1 MQRPDVLVI
10 GSGGGG
16 AVIAKELGEL
26 GLNVLMLEAGPWY
39 GNKKW
44 PNPNSEKGGV
54 YSRSPDDLD
63 VSLFKESYNKLEN
76 NMNDLIAGKL
86 RWGPAN
92 REHPPWERSFQQ
104 RGFVWQIA
112 GVGGTTQHYL
122 ANSPR
127 AFPSAIDRKWPL
139 TYRELIPFYEKVED
153 ELPVEFAP
161 TTSKEELFYFGAK
174 KAGWNL
180 LNTLNVV
187 SPGFRPQPNAILP
200 PNANLLNPA
209 YSEKQLSWME
219 GCTLAGHCINGC
231 PHGPSVSK
239 IAKRSTNVSYVPLA
253 LKTGNVEIRPN
264 TFSYQV
270 ITEKHPKEGLR
281 AIGVKVR
288 NTWTGERD
296 ELFADCI
303 VVAAGAV
310 ETPRLW
316 LNSSLPYNPWIG
328 RGLVNHNMDMVTGV
342 FSGKKLVPIL
352 GSNVI
357 NPFVGHTSGAR
368 LDFPGLGSIQV
379 NGVSPGLMASF
390 AYAFSQSG
398 TKKSHASPI
407 HNSHGKGR
415 VTGEE
420 LIGLMADYQ
429 KSSSILIVTDD
440 EVDRKNR
447 VSILPSQLDENGAIP
462 SIHYAP
468 TRITQIRKRKLVKIA
483 ADILLQAGARN
494 VVHSNW
500 PNGLMI
506 HIMSTMRMG
515 YVVDQNSESYQVGR
529 LYIADNS
536 ILTNGLGG
544 ANPTLTTQALAV
556 RTAGKIYKR
565 YF

>member
-1 MQRPDVLVI
+1 MKRPDVIVI

-39 GNKKW
+39 GNINW
-44 PNPNSEKGGV
+44 PSPNIEKGGV
-54 YSRSPDDLD
+54 CSSSPDDLD
-63 VSLFKESYNKLEN
+63 VNLFKESYNKLEN

-92 REHPPWERSFQQ
+92 REHPPWNRSYQQ
-104 RGFVWQIA
+104 RGFAWQIS

-127 AFPSAIDRKWPL
+127 AFPSAINGKWPL

-174 KAGWNL
+174 KAGWKL
-180 LNTLNVV
+180 INTLNVV
-187 SPGFRPQPNAILP
+187 SPGFRPQPNAIFL

-219 GCTLAGHCINGC
+219 GCTLSGHCINGC

-239 IAKRSTNVSYVPLA
+239 IAKRSTNVSYVPAA
-253 LKTGNVEIRPN
+253 LNTGNVKIQPN

-270 ITEKHPKEGLR
+270 VTENDPKEGVR

-296 ELFADCI
+296 ELSADCI
-303 VVAAGAV
+303 VVAAGAI

-316 LNSSLPYNPWIG
+316 LNSSLPYNRWIG

-342 FSGKKLVPIL
+342 FNENELFPIL

-357 NPFVGHTSGAR
+357 SPFVGHTSGAR
-368 LDFPGLGSIQV
+368 LDYPGLGSIQI

-390 AYAFSQSG
+390 TYAFSESG
-398 TKKSHASPI
+398 TEKSPHTHTS
-407 HNSHGKGR
+407 GKQGR

-420 LIGLMADYQ
+420 LIELMADYQ
-429 KSSSILIVTDD
+429 KSCSILIVTDD

-447 VSILPSQLDENGAIP
+447 VSTLPAQLDENGAIP
-462 SIHYAP
+462 SIHYTP
-468 TRITQIRKRKLVKIA
+468 TRMTQIKKRKLVKIA
-483 ADILLQAGARN
+483 SDILLQAGARK
-494 VVHSNW
+494 VIHSNW
-500 PNGLMI
+500 PSGLMI

-529 LYIADNS
+529 LFIADNS

-556 RTAGKIYKR
+556 RTAGKIYKK